1 MIIIA
6 VFLQFFCQSRASDLR
21 FYDFRGWLG
30 PLAACEHLSWHGA
43 LASRWGRG
51 LGLCQ
56 CLSMHN
62 VICVHII
69 SLVWSA
75 ERQSGDIRQA
85 AGLCSL
91 LMICDSP
98 QILSDVT
105 VPASYW
111 SVRVTWPAHW
121 PLIGQIPLCQ
131 CPDRQ
136 DIGLTCSQ
144 KSSDVVDYR
153 QPGFRQFVKCM
164 FQNRIFIWKV
174 DVLLMY
180 CIYLVIGIVSH
191 SSESPHINWIGGH
204 IWDRFNKSFLR

>member
-1 MIIIA
+1 MLF
-6 VFLQFFCQSRASDLR
+6 VSS
-21 FYDFRGWLG
+21 
-30 PLAACEHLSWHGA
+30 
-43 LASRWGRG
+43 
-51 LGLCQ
+51 
-56 CLSMHN
+56 
-62 VICVHII
+62 VHII
-69 SLVWSA
+69 SLVSSV
-75 ERQSGDIRQA
+75 ERQSSDIRPA

-105 VPASYW
+105 VPASDW
-111 SVRVTWPAHW
+111 SIEVTWPEHW
-121 PLIGQIPLCQ
+121 PLIGPCPWCQ

-136 DIGLTCSQ
+136 DIGLTCSR

-153 QPGFRQFVKCM
+153 QLCAFVWQIVICM
-164 FQNRIFIWKV
+164 FQNRIFIILWKV
-174 DVLLMY
+174 DVIMY